1 MNKMYCSKR
10 NCYREMCPDP
20 DNYQGFCVEHLTE
33 QRKISASQDAEFQE
47 KLKKNLESLKEVEER
62 IKARKE
68 HNEKV

>member
-1 MNKMYCSKR
+1 
-10 NCYREMCPDP
+10 MCPDP

-47 KLKKNLESLKEVEER
+47 KLKKNLESLKEVR
-62 IKARKE
+62 RKNTKTRKE